1 MSVVRDDHEWQYN
14 PRASVPDFARHAA
27 RASELSRAARERH
40 AGRYDIAYGDTKLST
55 LDVFPAAT
63 PNAPLHLFLHGGYWR
78 GRDKADYSYIA
89 DALVPRGVT
98 TVVMNY
104 DLCPDAS
111 LPEIVRRTRDGLRW
125 VHRHAAELGGD
136 PERITA
142 SGHSAGAHLLAMAL
156 ADDAGGDRS
165 GADRLPDGL
174 VKAAVLVSG
183 IYELEPVLG
192 ITVND
197 TIRLRPEMV
206 DGVSPMRHPPATAT
220 ALEIAVGANETPAW
234 VGQSRDFAERCRA
247 WGSACAYHEIPGHD
261 HFSIMALMETPDD
274 PLSRLVLKA
283 AEMPA

>member
-1 MSVVRDDHEWQYN
+1 M
-14 PRASVPDFARHAA
+14 
-27 RASELSRAARERH
+27 
-40 AGRYDIAYGDTKLST
+40 
-55 LDVFPAAT
+55 
-63 PNAPLHLFLHGGYWR
+63 HGGYWR

-156 ADDAGGDRS
+156 ADDAGGDRL
-165 GADRLPDGL
+165 GGDRLGGDRLPDGL

-247 WGSACAYHEIPGHD
+247 RGSACAYHEIPGHD

-274 PLSRLVLKA
+274 PLSRMVLKA
-283 AEMPA
+283 AGMPA

>member
-14 PRASVPDFARHAA
+14 PRESVPDFARYAA

-40 AGRYDIAYGDTKLST
+40 AGRYDIAYGDTTLST
-55 LDVFPAAT
+55 LDVFPAAA
-63 PNAPLHLFLHGGYWR
+63 PNAPLHVFLHGGYWR
-78 GRDKADYSYIA
+78 GRDKSDYSCIA
-89 DALVPRGVT
+89 DALVPQGIT

-125 VHRHAAELGGD
+125 VHRHAADLGGD
-136 PERITA
+136 PDRITA

-156 ADDAGGDRS
+156 ADDAG
-165 GADRLPDGL
+165 ADRLADGL

-206 DGVSPMRHPPATAT
+206 DGVSPMRHPPASAT
-220 ALEIAVGANETPAW
+220 ALEIAVGAGETPAW
-234 VGQSRDFAERCRA
+234 VGQSRDFADRCRA
-247 WGSACAYHEIPGHD
+247 RGSACGYHEIPGHD
-261 HFSIMALMETPDD
+261 HFSIMTLMETPDGQ
-274 PLSRLVLKA
+274 LSRLVLKA
-283 AEMPA
+283 AGMPA

>member
-14 PRASVPDFARHAA
+14 PRESVPDFARYAA
-27 RASELSRAARERH
+27 RASELSQAARERH
-40 AGRYDIAYGDTKLST
+40 AGRYDIVYGDTALST

-63 PNAPLHLFLHGGYWR
+63 PNAPLHVFLHGGYWR
-78 GRDKADYSYIA
+78 GRDKSDYSYIA
-89 DALVPRGVT
+89 DALVPQGIT

-104 DLCPDAS
+104 DLCPGAS

-125 VHRHAAELGGD
+125 VHRHAADLGGD
-136 PERITA
+136 PDRITA

-156 ADDAGGDRS
+156 ADDAG
-165 GADRLPDGL
+165 ADRLADGL
-174 VKAAVLVSG
+174 IKAAVLVSG

-220 ALEIAVGANETPAW
+220 VLEIAAGAGETPAW

-247 WGSACAYHEIPGHD
+247 HGSVCAYHEIPGHD
-261 HFSIMALMETPDD
+261 HFSIMTLMETPDAL
-274 PLSRLVLKA
+274 LSRLVLKA
-283 AEMPA
+283 AGMPA